1 MIPTQGRYSVL
12 QPWLV
17 VSSAHRFSTDLQQAT
32 VPRAGVSL
40 TRQTAL
46 PRDLRIPGSSAEDSG
61 ASLELQRA
69 CTESLKAEPEANN
82 CVWIS
87 LQVQIAAP
95 GGSSINL
102 YTDARSQEQLPA
114 GSPFWGWVFRLLT
127 VRLPEV
133 EVAQPKESTTPSV
146 FAGHLVDQACFHIMT
161 LSKSLVPCLELQVR
175 DSGRALH
182 SREWVFP
189 S

>member
-1 MIPTQGRYSVL
+1 M
-12 QPWLV
+12 
-17 VSSAHRFSTDLQQAT
+17 
-32 VPRAGVSL
+32 
-40 TRQTAL
+40 
-46 PRDLRIPGSSAEDSG
+46 PGSSAEDLG
-61 ASLELQRA
+61 ASLELQRV
-69 CTESLKAEPEANN
+69 CIESLRADPEANN

-87 LQVQIAAP
+87 LQVQIMAP

-102 YTDARSQEQLPA
+102 YTDIRSQEQLPA
-114 GSPFWGWVFRLLT
+114 GSPFWDWISRLLT
-127 VRLPEV
+127 VRLPAV

-146 FAGHLVDQACFHIMT
+146 FAGHLVDQACFHITT
-161 LSKSLVPCLELQVR
+161 LGKSLVPCLELQVW